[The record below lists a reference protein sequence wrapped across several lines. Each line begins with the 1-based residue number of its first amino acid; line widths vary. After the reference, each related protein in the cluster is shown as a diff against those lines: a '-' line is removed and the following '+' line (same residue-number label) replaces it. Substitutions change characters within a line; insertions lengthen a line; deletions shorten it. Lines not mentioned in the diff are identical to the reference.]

1 VNGESDP
8 YMAVKTEGLESEL
21 IESVCGAARDRVGG
35 HEVAPFEAFVRQYY
49 RWVAPED
56 LANRSSDDL
65 CATALAHWELAQ
77 QREPAEVKVRVF
89 NPSEARDG
97 FRLPFTVMDIVSDD
111 MPFVVDSVTM
121 ELNRLGYSINL
132 VIHPVMGVRRD
143 DEGQLLEV
151 LEPGGDESDVEIES
165 ILHAEVTHEDD
176 AEQRDRLRKEIERV
190 LSDVT
195 AAVGDWG
202 AMRERT
208 QALIN
213 EFEENPPPID
223 RSEIDEGEELLRW
236 LADDHFTFLGYREYE
251 LTEKGGEVG
260 LQLVEGSGLG
270 ILRKAPKRSF
280 TKLGPRALELARSPE
295 LLVITKANSRAT
307 VHRPAYLDYIG
318 VRRFEG
324 GEVVGEWRFLG
335 LFTHFAYRESPL
347 QIPMLRGKVKR
358 VLQRAG
364 FAPQSHDAKA
374 LMEIIEAYP
383 RDSLFQIETDN
394 LFEITMGILSLG
406 ERQRLRL
413 FVRQDPLDRFV
424 ACLVCLPRDRFNTQN
439 RERIGRILTE
449 EFHGTHVDWALHL
462 SESVLVRI
470 HYIVHC
476 REGIPDDYDVSE
488 IEDRLVRAVRAWT
501 DDLRVALTDGL
512 GAERAQSVYRR
523 YDAAFPPGYRD
534 AHSARTAVSDIAR
547 LEELRRRGGPIIH
560 LYRVSDEED
569 AADPSAVRCKLFST
583 EDVALSDV
591 LPIFEHMGA
600 KVVDEHPHEIR
611 PRESEPVWL
620 YDFGLRVE
628 ADDVER
634 IRDLFQETFLW
645 VWRGEIENDGLNG
658 LVLAASL
665 PGRRISVLRSVARY
679 LRQASIPYSDAYMV
693 RTLLGHP
700 DVAAMLVE
708 LFCAR
713 FDPDE
718 HDEERAK
725 SLQEQIED
733 AIDAVESLDEDRIL
747 RSFLSVLLAI
757 LRTNFFGPDRR
768 ALSFKVDPTRIPL
781 LPLPRPR
788 FEIFVFSPR
797 VEGVHLRG
805 GKVARGGIRWSDR
818 PEDFRTEILGLMKAQ
833 MVKNALIVPVGSKG
847 GFVVKRPPAEGGREA
862 LQNEAIECYRIFLAG
877 LLDLTDNIVE
887 GKVKRPEHVV
897 RYDDDDAYLVVAADK
912 GTASF
917 SDVANE
923 VSADYGFWLGDAFA
937 SGGSRGYDHKAMGI
951 TARGAWESVK
961 RHFREL
967 GVDIQSTDFT
977 AVGIGDMSGDVF
989 GNGMLLSRH
998 TKLVAAFNHTHV
1010 FLDPDPD
1017 LEASY
1022 NERQRL
1028 FELGRSNWSDYS
1040 SQTISEGGG
1049 IYPRS
1054 VKSIGISDQ
1063 VKRALGIEE
1072 DSLSPAELIAA
1083 MLRAPVDLLFNGG
1096 IGTYVKATNESDEDV
1111 GDKANDAL
1119 RVDGRELR
1127 CRVVGE
1133 GGNLGL
1139 TQLGRVEY
1147 ASSGGPEG
1155 DGGRINTDAIDNASG
1170 VNLSDHEVN
1179 IKILLGQLI
1188 SAGELSRE
1196 ERNDLL
1202 AEMSETVAEHVL
1214 YGNYTQTQSLS
1225 LALVQS
1231 TAMVDVHAR
1240 LVHYLEQ
1247 VAGLDRE
1254 LEFLPSDEEIA
1265 ERKAAHQGFVSPE
1278 LAVIM
1283 AYCKI
1288 HLYSELV
1295 ESDLPDDPYL
1305 GHDLERYFPAP
1316 LAERYSQ
1323 QMGDHR
1329 LRREIIATVVAN
1341 QLVDRAGTT
1350 FAFRVREEVGA
1361 SAAQLARGYA
1371 VAREVFDM
1379 RSFWEQV
1386 EALDNKVDAQVQLE
1400 MMLDGRRLVERGT
1413 RWLVRGHPRTIEI
1426 EETTRRFQDGAR
1438 LLERSLR
1445 DLLDDNDRET
1455 FDERVAHFEEA
1466 GVPRKLAVRVAGMP
1480 ALRSVLDIVEVSE
1493 ASGRPLEAVM
1503 EAYFALGSK
1512 FVLTWLRDRIIE
1524 LPRANRWQVLAR
1536 AALRDDLY
1544 NLHRALAQE
1553 VLEGARDEA
1562 SAEEAIAEW
1571 REHNEAAVERVT
1583 RMLSDIRASRTY
1595 DMTTL
1600 PVALRELRNL
1610 VASPGSEA

>member
-1 VNGESDP
+1 
-8 YMAVKTEGLESEL
+8 MAVKTEGLESEL
-21 IESVCGAARDRVGG
+21 IESVCGAVRDRVAAN
-35 HEVAPFEAFVRQYY
+35 EVGPFEAFVRQYY

-56 LANRSSDDL
+56 LTNRSKDDL

-77 QREPAEVKVRVF
+77 QREQNQAKVRVF
-89 NPSEARDG
+89 NPGEVQDG
-97 FRLPFTVMDIVSDD
+97 YRLPFTVVDIVSDD

-121 ELNRLGYSINL
+121 ELNRQGYSINL

-143 DEGQLLEV
+143 DEGQLVEV
-151 LEPGGDESDVEIES
+151 LEPGGDEPDVSIES

-176 AEQRDRLRKEIERV
+176 PEQRDRLRSEVERV

-195 AAVGDWG
+195 AAVRDWG

-208 QALIN
+208 QALID
-213 EFEENPPPID
+213 EFQEHPPPID
-223 RSEIDEGEELLRW
+223 HAEIEEGEELLRW
-236 LADDHFTFLGYREYE
+236 LANDHFTFLGYREYD
-251 LTEKGGEVG
+251 LTERDGEMG
-260 LQLVEGSGLG
+260 LQVVDDSGLG
-270 ILRKAPKRSF
+270 ILRKAPDRSF
-280 TKLGPRALELARSPE
+280 TKLGPKALELARSPH
-295 LLVITKANSRAT
+295 LLVVTKANSRAT

-318 VRRFEG
+318 VRRYED
-324 GEVVGEWRFLG
+324 GEVVGERRFLG
-335 LFTHFAYRESPL
+335 LFTHYAYRESPL

-358 VLQRAG
+358 VLDRAG

-374 LMEIIEAYP
+374 LMEILEAYP

-413 FVRQDPLDRFV
+413 FVREDPLDRFV

-476 REGIPDDYDVSE
+476 REGIPRDYDVSD
-488 IEDRLVRAVRAWT
+488 IERRLVRAVRAWT
-501 DDLRVALTDGL
+501 DDLRVALSEEL
-512 GAERAQSVYRR
+512 GAEKAQSVYRR

-534 AHSARTAVSDIAR
+534 AHPARTAVSDIAR
-547 LEELRRRGGPIIH
+547 LEELRRSGGPIIH
-560 LYRVSDEED
+560 LYRASDEED

-611 PRESEPVWL
+611 ARDSEPVWL
-620 YDFGLRVE
+620 YDFGLRVQ

-665 PGRRISVLRSVARY
+665 SGRRISVLRAIARY

-718 HDEERAK
+718 HDEETSDTLKERI
-725 SLQEQIED
+725 EQ

-757 LRTNFFGPDRR
+757 LRTNFFRPGRT

-862 LQNEAIECYRIFLAG
+862 LQNEAVECYKVFLAG

-887 GKVKRPEHVV
+887 GKVRPPEHVV

-917 SDVANE
+917 SDIANE

-937 SGGSRGYDHKAMGI
+937 SGGSRGYDHKVIGI

-967 GVDIQSTDFT
+967 GIDIQSTDFT
-977 AVGIGDMSGDVF
+977 AVGIGDMAGDVF
-989 GNGMLLSRH
+989 GNGLLLSRH
-998 TKLVAAFNHTHV
+998 IKLLAAFNHTHI

-1017 LEASY
+1017 PEASY
-1022 NERQRL
+1022 EERERL
-1028 FELGRSNWSDYS
+1028 FKLGRSTWSDYS
-1040 SQTISEGGG
+1040 SDAMSEGGG
-1049 IYPRS
+1049 VYSRS
-1054 VKSIGISDQ
+1054 AKSIDISEQ
-1063 VKRALGIEE
+1063 VKTALAIEE
-1072 DSLSPAELIAA
+1072 ESLAPADLIAA

-1096 IGTYVKATNESDEDV
+1096 IGTYVKATSESHEDV

-1119 RVDGRELR
+1119 RVDGREVR
-1127 CRVVGE
+1127 SRVVGE
-1133 GGNLGL
+1133 GGNLGF

-1155 DGGRINTDAIDNASG
+1155 DGGRINTDAIDNAGG
-1170 VNLSDHEVN
+1170 VALSDHEVN

-1188 SAGELSRE
+1188 SAGELSRQ

-1202 AEMSETVAEHVL
+1202 AEMTDAVAHHVL
-1214 YGNYTQTQSLS
+1214 YSNYTQTQSLS
-1225 LALVQS
+1225 LALAQAAS
-1231 TAMVDVHAR
+1231 MVDVHAR
-1240 LVHYLEQ
+1240 LLHYLEQ

-1254 LEFLPSDEEIA
+1254 LEFLPSDEEVA
-1265 ERKAAHQGFVSPE
+1265 DRKAAHQGFLSPE
-1278 LAVIM
+1278 LAVLM

-1316 LAERYSQ
+1316 LPERYSE
-1323 QMGDHR
+1323 QMHDHR

-1341 QLVDRAGTT
+1341 QLVDRGGTT
-1350 FAFRVREEVGA
+1350 FAFRVGEEVGA
-1361 SAAQLARGYA
+1361 SAALLARGYA

-1386 EALDNKVDAQVQLE
+1386 EGLDNKVDAQVQLE
-1400 MMLDGRRLVERGT
+1400 MLLDGRRLVERAT
-1413 RWLVRGHPRTIEI
+1413 RWLARGHPRTIEI

-1438 LLERSLR
+1438 LLERSLP

-1455 FDERVAHFEEA
+1455 FDSRVAHFQEA
-1466 GVPRKLAVRVAGMP
+1466 GVPRELAVRVASMP

-1493 ASGRPLEAVM
+1493 TTDRPLEAVV
-1503 EAYFALGSK
+1503 EAYFALGSR

-1544 NLHRALAQE
+1544 SLHRALAQE
-1553 VLEGARDEA
+1553 VLEDAGDEA
-1562 SAEEAIAEW
+1562 SPDDAIEAW
-1571 REHNEAAVERVT
+1571 RERNEAAVERVT

-1610 VASPGSEA
+1610 VTAPTSDA